1 MKASSLLLCLW
12 IVSTAVCAEATDS
25 CAGLAD
31 SALNECRVNQQILRQ
46 QQLEQL
52 LQQQQDRQNE
62 LDKQQR
68 EIRQQLESM
77 RVENQSLREQLRRE
91 PASQT
96 VQPVATH
103 SASTAE
109 LKSWKSENP
118 WFGSDYVKTQFAM
131 RYLKQLQQE
140 RPDLAGREL
149 LDALSMKV
157 NETYAAR
164 H

>member
-1 MKASSLLLCLW
+1 MKASCLLPCLL
-12 IVSTAVCAEATDS
+12 VASAAVCAAQTDS
-25 CAGLAD
+25 CAGLED
-31 SALNECRVNQQILRQ
+31 SALNQCRVNQQSLRQ

-52 LQQQQDRQNE
+52 LQQQQDRQNQ

-68 EIRQQLESM
+68 EIKQQLESM

-91 PASQT
+91 SASEAR
-96 VQPVATH
+96 PVATTY
-103 SASTAE
+103 SKTADI
-109 LKSWKSENP
+109 KSWRSENP

-131 RYLKQLQQE
+131 RYVKQLQQE

-149 LDALSMKV
+149 LEALSMKV
-157 NETYAAR
+157 NETFPAR